1 MRAESIP
8 LRLAYVAAIG
18 MAGLC
23 ASAGVAHS
31 DEITQRAMIAKYAGS
46 YDTDAFLREPAVRA
60 ELQKLLG
67 PELKHL
73 MHNLNVRGAVDLS
86 GQTLSV
92 NGNAPHQ
99 GTEEEAVVC
108 VTVLLSSM
116 NVEAAILSKDT
127 VTVFTRA
134 EKYDG
139 TTLCIKDWITLANSR
154 HADRFA
160 QPANVRVVKPSP

>member
-1 MRAESIP
+1 
-8 LRLAYVAAIG
+8 
-18 MAGLC
+18 
-23 ASAGVAHS
+23 
-31 DEITQRAMIAKYAGS
+31 MIAKYAGS
-46 YDTDAFLREPAVRA
+46 YDADAFLKEPAVRA

-73 MHNLNVRGAVDLS
+73 MHNLNVKGDVDLIN
-86 GQTLSV
+86 GTLSLS
-92 NGNAPHQ
+92 GNAPHQ

-127 VTVFTRA
+127 VMVFTRA

-139 TTLCIKDWITLANSR
+139 MTLCIKDWITLANSGHVGR
-154 HADRFA
+154 VE
-160 QPANVRVVKPSP
+160 QPANVRVVKPAR